1 MKVLLG
7 LITILSNMIIIRIGY
22 SNVPLLIFM
31 LAIWN
36 ATLLNF
42 KKGVCENV

>member
-7 LITILSNMIIIRIGY
+7 LIMILSNVIIIRIGY
-22 SNVPLLIFM
+22 SNVPLLM
-31 LAIWN
+31 LMLVIWN

-42 KKGVCENV
+42 KNGVMDNV

>member
-7 LITILSNMIIIRIGY
+7 LIAILSNVIIIRIGC
-22 SNVPLLIFM
+22 SNVPLLM
-31 LAIWN
+31 LMLVIWN
-36 ATLLNF
+36 AALLNF